1 MDFFSLANK
10 RLWKWLCFTLSIFVV
25 YNLKLILSKKK
36 KKNPK
41 VKSLELCK
49 CCSDFTLK
57 ICLGFFVQVGLPI
70 ILSEMRSKKRSSNKV
85 KFLNSVLLFQYGPRI
100 LQIYLSWK
108 KLIRSDESVDETL
121 WVKAI
126 LNFFLYILA
135 GHVSLISY

>member
-1 MDFFSLANK
+1 ML
-10 RLWKWLCFTLSIFVV
+10 L
-25 YNLKLILSKKK
+25 
-36 KKNPK
+36 
-41 VKSLELCK
+41 
-49 CCSDFTLK
+49 SDFTLK

-108 KLIRSDESVDETL
+108 KLIRSDESVDRTL